1 MICPPTC
8 PTSIYFSDSFAASR
22 DSPAWVKNAAAFCAS
37 CWSFNFAPLAKAT
50 CYHSRKK
57 PRPWQPASLFH
68 ESSSTWRRRLSLPLL
83 QCIHEV
89 HTGVFLLPQSYR
101 VDFLAERTHQRF
113 RLFYCERLCRFAQQF
128 VMLRQ
133 VTAQFC

>member
-1 MICPPTC
+1 MPHLTRVTLVPWRSA
-8 PTSIYFSDSFAASR
+8 SIESAQGRKERHIEREKLLCSTPCTR
-22 DSPAWVKNAAAFCAS
+22 NAVGQALSLSTNRCDQDIKVE
-37 CWSFNFAPLAKAT
+37 PLAVI
-50 CYHSRKK
+50 
-57 PRPWQPASLFH
+57 
-68 ESSSTWRRRLSLPLL
+68 EDLL

-89 HTGVFLLPQSYR
+89 HTGVFLLPQPYR